1 MGKDAKKQGH
11 QLAGSNCCITYLPS
25 YLGTNHLKYLS
36 PLTRMII
43 AVRQFFNKFK
53 LSFFS
58 VQLQYN
64 NNGNDWF
71 TPEKRIEEKRNNS
84 CGE

>member
-1 MGKDAKKQGH
+1 
-11 QLAGSNCCITYLPS
+11 
-25 YLGTNHLKYLS
+25 
-36 PLTRMII
+36 MII

-71 TPEKRIEEKRNNS
+71 TPEKRIEEKEITLAVNEMRFFHKMIRAALLLAKLPLKHS
-84 CGE
+84 TKAVKKHFVVMHGG